1 MSDGRAFPAK
11 HLDSRMQARLNA
23 AIIERAEAVEKYSV
37 GDFIDWFHASY
48 NVRVTFNQ
56 VSLATERLSY
66 RWPDVFLPASQ
77 EERGINVKNAKQR
90 THVESAGTRSLEQI
104 MQRMDT
110 LQKMLSDVM
119 HQVNKLVMFN
129 EQQQPP
135 QHSQGPLTAD
145 PRGE

>member
-23 AIIERAEAVEKYSV
+23 AIIESAEAEEKYSV
-37 GDFIDWFHASY
+37 TNFIDWFYAMH

-77 EERGINVKNAKQR
+77 EERGINVKNAKQSR
-90 THVESAGTRSLEQI
+90 RVESAGTTSLEQI

-110 LQKMLSDVM
+110 LQKMLADVM
-119 HQVNKLVMFN
+119 SQLDKLVASN
-129 EQQQPP
+129 K
-135 QHSQGPLTAD
+135 
-145 PRGE
+145 